1 MPDVTVASLDGGVV
15 NLSEDAIRVFE
26 ASFGGPLVFP
36 DDADYDEVRAIWNAM
51 IDRRPALIARCSRT
65 QDVIECVNLARE
77 HGLLT
82 SVRGVGHNIAGKAVC
97 DGGLMID
104 LSLMNDV
111 RVDEDARVA
120 TAGPGASLGDL
131 DGATQEFGLATVL
144 GINSTTGVA
153 GLTLGGGF
161 GWLSRK
167 HGLTVDNLLET
178 DMVTATGDL
187 VHASESE
194 NADLFWGIRGGGGN
208 LGIVTSFK
216 YQLHEVGPNVLSGL
230 VIHPFAV
237 ASEALPFYRDFC
249 ATLPDEL
256 SVWAVM
262 RHAPPLPF
270 LPEDF
275 HGQLMLAFATVYAG
289 DPAEGERLLAP
300 LRGWGDPVADVV
312 QPNPYAGFQQAFDPL
327 LEPGA
332 RNYWK
337 SHNFTEL
344 SDALIETLIEYVHS
358 FPSPQSE
365 IFIAQM
371 GGATNRVPA
380 DSTAYPHRDAEYIM
394 NVHTRWEDAGQDA
407 ACVAWAREFFE
418 ATTPFATGGV
428 YVNFVS
434 EDEGRV
440 AAAYGDNYE
449 RLRQLKQKYD
459 PGNLFRTN
467 QNVVPASG

>member
-1 MPDVTVASLDGGVV
+1 MPVVTVAALDGGVV
-15 NLSEDAIRVFE
+15 TLSEDTLETFR
-26 ASFGGPLVFP
+26 ASFGGSLVFP
-36 DDADYDEVRAIWNAM
+36 EDDDYDEVRAIWNAM
-51 IDRRPALIARCSRT
+51 IDRRPALIARCART
-65 QDVIECVNLARE
+65 QDVIECVNLARV

-97 DGGLMID
+97 DDGLMID
-104 LSLMNDV
+104 LSLMN
-111 RVDEDARVA
+111 RVQVDGDTRVA
-120 TAGPGASLGDL
+120 TAGPGVSLGDL

-144 GINSTTGVA
+144 GINSTTGVG

-167 HGLTVDNLLET
+167 HGLTVDNLLEA
-178 DMVTATGDL
+178 DMVTADGDL

-194 NADLFWGIRGGGGN
+194 NADLFWGIQGGGGN
-208 LGIVTSFK
+208 LGIVTSFT
-216 YQLHEVGPNVLSGL
+216 YRLHEVGPNVLSGL
-230 VIHPFAV
+230 VIHPFGV
-237 ASEALPFYRDFC
+237 AREAFDFYRDFC

-289 DPAEGERLLAP
+289 DPEEGKRLLAP
-300 LRGWGDPVADVV
+300 LREWGDPVADVIDL
-312 QPNPYAGFQQAFDPL
+312 NPYAGFQQAFDPL

-337 SHNFTEL
+337 SHNFLEL
-344 SDALIETLIEYVHS
+344 SDGLIDTLIAAVNDL
-358 FPSPQSE
+358 PSPDSE
-365 IFIAQM
+365 IFVAQM
-371 GGATNRVPA
+371 GGATSRVPA
-380 DSTAYPHRDAEYIM
+380 DATAYPHRDAEYIM
-394 NVHTRWEDAGQDA
+394 NVHTRWTDA
-407 ACVAWAREFFE
+407 AQDTACVTWAREFFD
-418 ATTPFATGGV
+418 ATAPFATGGV

-434 EDEGRV
+434 EDEGRA
-440 AAAYGDNYE
+440 AAAYGENYG
-449 RLRQLKQKYD
+449 RLAELKQKYD

-467 QNVVPASG
+467 QNVSPASG